1 MPVGMFGNLCEKLFS
16 VMGANDT
23 KDFRGLTERFALD
36 AIGCGGFGNRMEM
49 VAHIQMLDCLH
60 ATIIGFDF
68 NAVLD
73 KNSPWVVKYLDSI
86 SSAFDPFF
94 LVFSFFDKRLR
105 FLFPSRVRAHEQ
117 LSEFLLKMREI
128 IDYKRRT
135 LETSR
140 DTIKDTEKDLL
151 MLMIEAEKDG
161 EAALTDD
168 ELMVRYLY
176 YADFYFTYV
185 QRVSGYMRNRATFV
199 YSLLPDMTQQLIL
212 WLVQRTISQGIQ

>member
-1 MPVGMFGNLCEKLFS
+1 MIDYVGS
-16 VMGANDT
+16 
-23 KDFRGLTERFALD
+23 
-36 AIGCGGFGNRMEM
+36 
-49 VAHIQMLDCLH
+49 LH
-60 ATIIGFDF
+60 SIIGFDF

-73 KNSPWVVKYLDSI
+73 QNSPWVVKYLDII

-94 LVFSFFDKRLR
+94 LVFSFFDKKLR

-168 ELMVRYLY
+168 ELMVRCLF
-176 YADFYFTYV
+176 YADFLFYLCTTCIPLYV
-185 QRVSGYMRNRATFV
+185 
-199 YSLLPDMTQQLIL
+199 
-212 WLVQRTISQGIQ
+212 